1 MTAPLV
7 LAGFGAPIY
16 VERDLS
22 FRDPV
27 NHQAL
32 AYWRSKGGAQG
43 MPSRAG
49 LDPVEMRA
57 FVANVALVD
66 VLTPSADLA
75 EPTFRIRLAGTAVEE
90 VFGHLTGKLVAELPE
105 YFRERWHNLFMAG
118 VNAGGPVRITTR
130 VTLERKD
137 FLTAEALLAPLSEDG
152 SSVSKLFV
160 CVGFWNE
167 SRPPPA
173 ATR

>member
-1 MTAPLV
+1 MSTPLV

-32 AYWRSKGGAQG
+32 AYWRSKGGGQG
-43 MPSRAG
+43 MPSRAR
-49 LDPVEMRA
+49 LDPIEMRA
-57 FVANVALVD
+57 FVANVALID
-66 VLTPSADLA
+66 VLTPGADRTQ
-75 EPTFRIRLAGTAVEE
+75 PTFRIRLAGTAVEE
-90 VFGHLTGKLVAELPE
+90 VFGHLTGKLLAELPA
-105 YFRERWHNLFMAG
+105 YFRPRWHNLFMAG
-118 VNAGGPVRITTR
+118 VDARAPIRITTR

-152 SSVSKLFV
+152 SSVAMLFV
-160 CVGFWNE
+160 CVGFWSE
-167 SRPPPA
+167 AEPPSEIA
-173 ATR
+173 R